1 MNPEPGHSP
10 PKTPQRGSCVL
21 WTGGRVRIRP
31 TCSLLKPQPRGTKI
45 SPAGEED
52 QAEILRLLPHQGFIR
67 SRGEEQPC
75 PNGEAL
81 SLLFGKSCYGFGEQG
96 QDGELRFF
104 PAALHTRP
112 ELISS
117 QVTDTSD
124 GPLLSLLL
132 GDLLSPQRMRADC
145 KGQKDTAGQLRRQ
158 SSGSLLEGAS
168 IPGDRETHRA

>member
-1 MNPEPGHSP
+1 M
-10 PKTPQRGSCVL
+10 
-21 WTGGRVRIRP
+21 GR
-31 TCSLLKPQPRGTKI
+31 Q
-45 SPAGEED
+45 
-52 QAEILRLLPHQGFIR
+52 
-67 SRGEEQPC
+67 
-75 PNGEAL
+75 
-81 SLLFGKSCYGFGEQG
+81 SLLFAKSCCGFGEQG
-96 QDGELRFF
+96 QDRELSFF

-117 QVTDTSD
+117 QVTDPSD

-145 KGQKDTAGQLRRQ
+145 KGQMDTAGQLRRQ